1 MRKESE
7 GLSHSNDEDQSRNH
21 EVTDDEQKLKQFFSA
36 ASRRASSVGMR
47 PRRDVNINSRQ
58 KSERER
64 DVMLLGSCGRW
75 EG

>member
-1 MRKESE
+1 MRRVSE
-7 GLSHSNDEDQSRNH
+7 GLSHSNDEDRTRNY
-21 EVTDDEQKLKQFFSA
+21 EVTNDEQELNSFLL
-36 ASRRASSVGMR
+36 RASSVGMR